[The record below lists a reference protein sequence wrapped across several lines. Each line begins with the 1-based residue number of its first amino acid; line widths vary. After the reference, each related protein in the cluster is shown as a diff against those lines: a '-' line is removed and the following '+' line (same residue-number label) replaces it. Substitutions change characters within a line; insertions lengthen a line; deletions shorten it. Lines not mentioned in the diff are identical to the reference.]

1 MKKRMKLIGLILS
14 TALLMGT
21 FAGCSY
27 TDTEEYVPKDTQTDT
42 LRSTKNSN
50 SAVSIPN
57 LTQDLPVHGEEFS
70 LICKYDTGKYSLK
83 NWHVTDAKSINMDVH
98 TKNLP
103 DGYDVMVEHM
113 HADIS
118 LASTSPQINGITQD
132 SMDNSFHGNTQD
144 GFAIDDKT
152 SYYRTFAIEGYT
164 DQFYQLWG
172 YACGDFG
179 FIDSSYERLTESHI
193 IKVGT
198 YAERLS
204 VVYDL
209 AIKRPGDKKYHSV
222 SVKSE
227 LLIPVSQNVRKK
239 TVERDAFD

>member
-1 MKKRMKLIGLILS
+1 MKKRTKLIGLVLS
-14 TALLMGT
+14 AALLTGT
-21 FAGCSY
+21 FFTGCSY
-27 TDTEEYVPKDTQTDT
+27 EEEYVPVDTQTDVLQNT
-42 LRSTKNSN
+42 ENSN
-50 SAVSIPN
+50 GTVSIPN
-57 LTQDLPVHGEEFS
+57 LTQNLPVNGEDFS

-83 NWHVTDAKSINMDVH
+83 NWHVTDAKSINMNVH

-118 LASTSPQINGITQD
+118 LVSTSPQINGITQD

-144 GFAIDDKT
+144 GFVIDNKT

-179 FIDSSYERLTESHI
+179 TVSSTYKRLTELNI

-209 AIKRPGDKKYHSV
+209 VIKAPGDKKYHST

-227 LLIPVSQNVRKK
+227 ILIPISQNVKTR
-239 TVERDAFD
+239 TVEY

>member
-1 MKKRMKLIGLILS
+1 MKKRTKLVGLILLA
-14 TALLMGT
+14 ALLTAT
-21 FAGCSY
+21 FSGCSY
-27 TDTEEYVPKDTQTDT
+27 EEEYVPVDTQTDVLQNT
-42 LRSTKNSN
+42 ENSN
-50 SAVSIPN
+50 GTVSIPN
-57 LTQDLPVHGEEFS
+57 LTQNLPVNGEDFS

-83 NWHVTDAKSINMDVH
+83 NWHVTDTKSINMNVH

-118 LASTSPQINGITQD
+118 LVSTSPQINGITQD

-144 GFAIDDKT
+144 GFVIDNKT

-172 YACGDFG
+172 CAFGDFG
-179 FIDSSYERLTESHI
+179 TLSSTYKRLTELNI

-209 AIKRPGDKKYHSV
+209 AIKAPGDKKYHST

-227 LLIPVSQNVRKK
+227 ILIPISQNVKTR
-239 TVERDAFD
+239 TVEY

>member
-1 MKKRMKLIGLILS
+1 MKKRTKLVGLILLA
-14 TALLMGT
+14 ALLTAT
-21 FAGCSY
+21 FSGCSY
-27 TDTEEYVPKDTQTDT
+27 EEEYVPVDTQTDVLQNT
-42 LRSTKNSN
+42 ENSN
-50 SAVSIPN
+50 GTVSIPN
-57 LTQDLPVHGEEFS
+57 LTQILPVNGEDFS

-83 NWHVTDAKSINMDVH
+83 NWHVTDTKSINMNVH

-118 LASTSPQINGITQD
+118 LVSTSPQINGITQD

-144 GFAIDDKT
+144 GFVIDNKT

-172 YACGDFG
+172 CAFGDFG
-179 FIDSSYERLTESHI
+179 TLSSTYKRLTELNI

-209 AIKRPGDKKYHSV
+209 AIKSPGDKKYHST

-227 LLIPVSQNVRKK
+227 ILIPVSQDVKTR
-239 TVERDAFD
+239 TVEY